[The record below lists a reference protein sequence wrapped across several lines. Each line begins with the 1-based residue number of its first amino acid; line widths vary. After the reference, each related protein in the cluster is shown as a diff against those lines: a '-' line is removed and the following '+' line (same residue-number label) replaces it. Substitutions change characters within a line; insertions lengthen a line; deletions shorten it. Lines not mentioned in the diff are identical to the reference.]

1 MKIKHSTKK
10 SHGFTLVETT
20 VGLGISSIVF
30 AAAITA
36 SVGLQKSFNAI
47 DNYFA
52 THMQQIRIID
62 YLNRDVKRGLIV
74 TTSADLQSVSITIP
88 NYIIQAGDPEAVAN
102 PSLVGTP
109 RTPTIAY
116 SRSGPQVN
124 YGSATSS
131 VVYAIS
137 GQSILRTENGVIT
150 TIASST
156 DQLVPVTTDVDLTN
170 TEYATT
176 NVTFLPIFS
185 GAEWNHRLR
194 NVLSQ
199 KSATRLI
206 GVFARGSTM
215 EVGRKAAQAA
225 QAAQAGNVLL
235 CALCTIL
242 ILSLIG
248 GSVLLNSTT
257 RFNVTS
263 TQVRG
268 WKEALQVAEA
278 GGDIAYAEV
287 RKTVLTPSNAFSGWT
302 NSGTTHTSPVVT
314 LGTNNLTTSS
324 TVDVFYYDSITG
336 SPWYRSRTKGVAP
349 VRGLRRTGMDDRMLT
364 GARGDSLLRKI
375 DFNYDHFIATYGPN
389 GDGIGKTLVSVST
402 PQIVRRIEQISAPIT
417 PFEAAIKCAGTF
429 YGLGDAALIDSYDS
443 RNGSYY
449 FAATSPADAH

>member
-102 PSLVGTP
+102 PSLVGTA
-109 RTPTIAY
+109 RTPTITY
-116 SRSGPQVN
+116 SRSGSQVN

-176 NVTFLPIFS
+176 NVTFLPIFTS
-185 GAEWNHRLR
+185 GGVTAER
-194 NVLSQ
+194 
-199 KSATRLI
+199 
-206 GVFARGSTM
+206 
-215 EVGRKAAQAA
+215 
-225 QAAQAGNVLL
+225 
-235 CALCTIL
+235 
-242 ILSLIG
+242 
-248 GSVLLNSTT
+248 
-257 RFNVTS
+257 
-263 TQVRG
+263 
-268 WKEALQVAEA
+268 
-278 GGDIAYAEV
+278 
-287 RKTVLTPSNAFSGWT
+287 
-302 NSGTTHTSPVVT
+302 SGTTV
-314 LGTNNLTTSS
+314 
-324 TVDVFYYDSITG
+324 
-336 SPWYRSRTKGVAP
+336 
-349 VRGLRRTGMDDRMLT
+349 
-364 GARGDSLLRKI
+364 
-375 DFNYDHFIATYGPN
+375 
-389 GDGIGKTLVSVST
+389 
-402 PQIVRRIEQISAPIT
+402 
-417 PFEAAIKCAGTF
+417 C
-429 YGLGDAALIDSYDS
+429 
-443 RNGSYY
+443 
-449 FAATSPADAH
+449 ATSYLRNRRRG